1 MKLSEHSKHNKN
13 SKLEIVV
20 HKVKLIPNSNEQLKN
35 TKLTKGGMTVST
47 ENHFELY
54 FAHFLPA
61 IGNIR
66 WYFNFHARET
76 KIQLKS

>member
-1 MKLSEHSKHNKN
+1 MQQSEKIQNLLKLSEHCKHNKN
-13 SKLEIVV
+13 SKPEIVV
-20 HKVKLIPNSNEQLKN
+20 PKVKLIPNSNEQFIN

-61 IGNIR
+61 ISNIR
-66 WYFNFHARET
+66 
-76 KIQLKS
+76 